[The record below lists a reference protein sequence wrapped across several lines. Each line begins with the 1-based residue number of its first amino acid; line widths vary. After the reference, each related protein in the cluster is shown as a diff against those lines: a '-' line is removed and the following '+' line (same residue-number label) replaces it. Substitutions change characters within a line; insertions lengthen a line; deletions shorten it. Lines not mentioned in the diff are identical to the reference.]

1 MTGRGPE
8 KTDRVPE
15 NTCRGLEKTGS
26 GLENRGTVPDRQVKD
41 LKRYVMGNTNR

>member
-15 NTCRGLEKTGS
+15 NTCRGLEK
-26 GLENRGTVPDRQVKD
+26 RGTVPDRQVKD
-41 LKRYVMGNTNR
+41 LKMYVMGLKNTNR